1 MVRMPARNEATTKE
15 QCIMSTTTKTSKAA
29 AVPPASP
36 GSTTVATIQQAMA
49 LIVQAFALIQG
60 ILRGPFTAR
69 ENRAMVKGRHAV
81 KVLAPT
87 LIQEAINKPN
97 LVPDQMTPAQMQEE
111 TAVAAAFL
119 QFANQLAGIFDRVDG
134 TNRSMQSEL
143 VKVALEIYALAER
156 YPSDTGASELVSQM
170 KAALANGPR
179 FPSKKVTPI
188 AKPVTMHV
196 PAEAAAA
203 AQAAVNAQQ
212 AASSTGSS
220 TASASSNGTS
230 SASTS
235 NSSPAAPS
243 VPLYGP
249 NGPMGTVAPTN
260 TGTNGSNTPH
270 S

>member
-1 MVRMPARNEATTKE
+1 
-15 QCIMSTTTKTSKAA
+15 MSTTTKTSKAA
-29 AVPPASP
+29 SVPPASP

-143 VKVALEIYALAER
+143 VKVALGGSEGGRGSLSRRAAQIER
-156 YPSDTGASELVSQM
+156 FAGAGQAAQRRQEQHPGASHPSHRGMSTARMAGSDT
-170 KAALANGPR
+170 
-179 FPSKKVTPI
+179 
-188 AKPVTMHV
+188 
-196 PAEAAAA
+196 
-203 AQAAVNAQQ
+203 
-212 AASSTGSS
+212 
-220 TASASSNGTS
+220 
-230 SASTS
+230 
-235 NSSPAAPS
+235 
-243 VPLYGP
+243 
-249 NGPMGTVAPTN
+249 
-260 TGTNGSNTPH
+260 
-270 S
+270 